1 MTELAVDVQGV
12 TKRFR
17 LFKEKHRSVKER
29 ILHPGRVEFHEVWA
43 LRDVAFSVPKGST
56 FGILGHNGSGKS
68 TLLKTICGV
77 LQPTHGQVVVRG
89 KLAALLELG
98 AGFEPELSGRDN
110 VYLNGA
116 MLGLK
121 KSEIDAVFDDI
132 VAFSE
137 LEEFIDTQVKFYSS
151 GMYIRLGFAVAVNV
165 DPEILVIDEV
175 LAVGDERFQRKCLD
189 RVREFQE
196 QGRTIIFVSQSPEQV
211 RMLCESVVVLHH
223 GEMIFHGEPS
233 EGIRIFRE
241 RLNEMGEHHVGAA
254 TDETLDASPAP
265 PVQAPASILSV
276 RAGDP
281 ATFGAVATGG
291 PAAISVTLQSS
302 LAYDEAS
309 VLVEIISPLG
319 ISLARL
325 DSAELGHPVVIQ
337 PGTTVLTMTIPH
349 LPLLDGP
356 HQVNVGVSARGE
368 HPLYLWQEQAAAFE
382 ITYAGK
388 AEGLVALEATV
399 TATAN

>member
-1 MTELAVDVQGV
+1 MTQYAVQVESV

-29 ILHPGRVEFHEVWA
+29 VLHPGRVEFHEVFA
-43 LRDVAFSVPKGST
+43 LREVTFSVPQGST
-56 FGILGHNGSGKS
+56 LGILGHNGSGKS

-77 LQPTHGQVVVRG
+77 LQPTSGQVVVRG
-89 KLAALLELG
+89 KLAGLLELG

-189 RVREFQE
+189 RVRQFQD

-223 GEMIFHGEPS
+223 GAMIYRGEPA
-233 EGIRIFRE
+233 EGIAIFRE
-241 RLNEMGEHHVGAA
+241 RLNELGESHVGAA
-254 TDETLDASPAP
+254 SEAVATAEPSPAIVP
-265 PVQAPASILSV
+265 PVTIVEV
-276 RAGDP
+276 RAGSPDGFGPVASGAP
-281 ATFGAVATGG
+281 ATIEVTVDSTVH
-291 PAAISVTLQSS
+291 AAAAS
-302 LAYDEAS
+302 L
-309 VLVEIISPLG
+309 LVELISPLG
-319 ISLARL
+319 LVLAKL
-325 DSAELGHPVVIQ
+325 DGAELGWPVDVT
-337 PGTTVLTMTIPH
+337 PGRNVVTMQIPAI
-349 LPLLDGP
+349 PLLDGH
-356 HQVNVGVSARGE
+356 HQVNVGLSARGE
-368 HPLYLWQEQAAAFE
+368 PPLYAWVERAAAFE
-382 ITYAGK
+382 VTYAGK
-388 AEGLVALEATV
+388 AEGMVALEASVTV
-399 TATAN
+399 SR